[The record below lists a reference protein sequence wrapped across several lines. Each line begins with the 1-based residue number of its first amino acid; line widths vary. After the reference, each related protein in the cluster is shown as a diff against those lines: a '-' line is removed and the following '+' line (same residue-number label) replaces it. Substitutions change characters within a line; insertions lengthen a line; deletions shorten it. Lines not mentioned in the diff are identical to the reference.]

1 MTTDTTTPAQTMID
15 FATLDI
21 TARAAEG
28 SELMV
33 RHPVTDE
40 ELGFSILLAGKD
52 SRAFRRGQ
60 EIANKKYIG
69 KKIGKLT
76 QTDLLNRQAEILAH
90 VTLGFPRGNPVLD
103 GQELPFSRENAEKL
117 YKRFPWLAEQADEHQ
132 TDRANYLR
140 D

>member
-1 MTTDTTTPAQTMID
+1 MID

-21 TARAAEG
+21 AARADEG
-28 SELMV
+28 SELLV

-40 ELGFSILLAGKD
+40 ELGFSLLLAGRD
-52 SRAFRRGQ
+52 SAAFRRGL
-60 EIANKKYIG
+60 EAVTKKYQG
-69 KKIGKLT
+69 KRSNKLS
-76 QTDLLNRQAEILAH
+76 QTDMQERRAELLAR
-90 VTLGFPRGNPVLD
+90 VTLGFPKGNPVLD

-132 TDRANYLR
+132 SDRANYLQ